1 MKVEPIEGRLPRI
14 LVVDDDDHVR
24 TGLSR
29 ALKRAWA
36 CEVETAADGFEAG
49 YRLASFEPDLVLL
62 DVVMP
67 GMGGLDVCERMRR
80 LMGSEPLKIII
91 LTGYGG
97 AGNNER
103 SLVAGAD
110 LFLNKPMDVE
120 EILKHIKDL
129 LGR

>member
-1 MKVEPIEGRLPRI
+1 
-14 LVVDDDDHVR
+14 
-24 TGLSR
+24 
-29 ALKRAWA
+29 
-36 CEVETAADGFEAG
+36 
-49 YRLASFEPDLVLL
+49 
-62 DVVMP
+62 
-67 GMGGLDVCERMRR
+67 MRR
-80 LMGSEPLKIII
+80 LMGSEPLKIVI